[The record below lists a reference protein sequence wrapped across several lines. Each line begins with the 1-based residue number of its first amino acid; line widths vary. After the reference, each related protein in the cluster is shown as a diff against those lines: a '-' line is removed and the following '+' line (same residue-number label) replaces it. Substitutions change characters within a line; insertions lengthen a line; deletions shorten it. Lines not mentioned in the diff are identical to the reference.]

1 MHEEELLTSKNSFNR
16 LQCII
21 LKFII
26 FINLGFESYIILS
39 LNYIHPR
46 PEKFPP
52 PYLCGP
58 NYVFIEKNWSANRLA
73 DRFHCAGFGLRQM
86 LDQIWPLKIGL
97 PISKQ
102 IYLRVHYKKHIL
114 YDYKFVVPLI
124 NQKRI
129 FIGIPIIVV
138 PSIFYKQGLL

>member
-1 MHEEELLTSKNSFNR
+1 MRKDKGLELHASSNVNNLILPNCNKYMHEEELLTSKNSFNR

-39 LNYIHPR
+39 LNYLHPR

-52 PYLCGP
+52 PYLRGP

-73 DRFHCAGFGLRQM
+73 DRFHCAGFGLR
-86 LDQIWPLKIGL
+86 
-97 PISKQ
+97 
-102 IYLRVHYKKHIL
+102 
-114 YDYKFVVPLI
+114 
-124 NQKRI
+124 
-129 FIGIPIIVV
+129 
-138 PSIFYKQGLL
+138 

>member
-39 LNYIHPR
+39 LNYLHPR

-58 NYVFIEKNWSANRLA
+58 NYVFIEKNWSENRLA
-73 DRFHCAGFGLRQM
+73 DRFHCADSIVQDLVSGRCLTRFGRLRSAC
-86 LDQIWPLKIGL
+86 LSLSRSTCVSIIRNIYYKITNL
-97 PISKQ
+97 
-102 IYLRVHYKKHIL
+102 L
-114 YDYKFVVPLI
+114 YP
-124 NQKRI
+124 
-129 FIGIPIIVV
+129 
-138 PSIFYKQGLL
+138 